1 MKKIFTVIAVSL
13 SMMAFAQTNVYF
25 KINQKLDGNTFAY
38 STGTSNSLSN
48 NYDFTR
54 LQYYISQITLTY
66 DGGQD
71 TVLSDWYLLVDAGQA
86 VNELL
91 GSFNFTTLESVSF
104 GIGVDGSKNHADPS
118 TYVSGHALGFQSPS
132 MHWGWS
138 AGYRFAALEG
148 NVGIQGWQLHA
159 LGDKNYGIATVTTA
173 GTMIGGD
180 LVVALDA
187 NYEEILHDITVSST
201 LNYHGEDLQ
210 APTAL
215 GNFQTNVFT
224 QGSATVSLNEY
235 NDEVSF
241 SLAPNPSNGVVR
253 VMLDKQQ
260 GSDYSVS
267 VSDITGRE
275 ILRQA
280 VDSNGNDQLSINYA
294 GLYTI
299 SLLKQGRVISTQK
312 LIVR

>member
-1 MKKIFTVIAVSL
+1 MKKIFTTMALGLSL
-13 SMMAFAQTNVYF
+13 MAFAQTNVYL

-38 STGTSNSLSN
+38 SMGTSNTLGN

-54 LQYYISQITLTY
+54 LEYYISQITLTY

-71 TVLSDWYLLVDAGQA
+71 TVLSDWYYLVDAGQSI
-86 VNELL
+86 NELL

-118 TYVSGHALGFQSPS
+118 TYPMGHALGFQSPS

-148 NVGIQGWQLHA
+148 NAGGQVWQLHA
-159 LGDKNYGIATVTTA
+159 LGDKNYGTATVTTA
-173 GTMIGGD
+173 GTMVGGD
-180 LVVALDA
+180 LVIAIDA
-187 NYEEILHDITVSST
+187 NYEEILNDITVSST

-224 QGSATVSLNEY
+224 QGSATVGI
-235 NDEVSF
+235 DEFAENISF
-241 SLAPNPSNGVVR
+241 GLAPNPSNGEVR
-253 VMLDKQQ
+253 VMLDNQHEA
-260 GSDYSVS
+260 DYSVA
-267 VSDITGRE
+267 VSDIMGRE
-275 ILRQA
+275 VLSHAIS
-280 VDSNGNDQLSINYA
+280 SNGNNQLRINDA
-294 GLYTI
+294 GVYMV
-299 SLLKQGRVISTQK
+299 SLLIEGKVVSTQK

>member
-54 LQYYISQITLTY
+54 LQYYISQIKLTY

-71 TVLSDWYLLVDAGQA
+71 TVLLDWYLLVDAGQA

-104 GIGVDGSKNHADPS
+104 GVGVDGSKNHADPS
-118 TYVSGHALGFQSPS
+118 TYASGHALGFQSPS
-132 MHWGWS
+132 MHWGWA

-148 NVGIQGWQLHA
+148 NAGGQVWQLHA
-159 LGDKNYGIATVTTA
+159 LGDKNYGIATITTA

-180 LVVALDA
+180 MVIALDA
-187 NYEEILHDITVSST
+187 NYEEILNDITVNST

-210 APTAL
+210 APMAL
-215 GNFQTNVFT
+215 GKFQTNVFT
-224 QGSATVSLNEY
+224 EGSATVSLNEFEE
-235 NDEVSF
+235 NIAF
-241 SLAPNPSNGVVR
+241 TLAPNPSNGEVR
-253 VMLDKQQ
+253 VMLDDQHVEE
-260 GSDYSVS
+260 YSVS

-275 ILRQA
+275 VLRQA
-280 VDSNGNDQLSINYA
+280 ISSNGNNQLSIDDA
-294 GLYTI
+294 GVYMV
-299 SLLKQGRVISTQK
+299 SLLIEGRVVSTQK